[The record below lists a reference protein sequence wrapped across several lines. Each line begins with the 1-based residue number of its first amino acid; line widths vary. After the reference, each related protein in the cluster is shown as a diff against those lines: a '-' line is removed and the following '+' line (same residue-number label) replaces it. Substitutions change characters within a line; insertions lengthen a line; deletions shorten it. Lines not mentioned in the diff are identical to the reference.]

1 MTAVAF
7 HFNVPDRQGYACR
20 LLRKAYLK
28 GSKVVVLTR
37 SGERAA
43 LDQALWTFAQLEFV
57 PHAAM
62 DASSTLRE
70 RSPVL
75 LTDDATSLVSGGE
88 VLVNLSGEL
97 PADYDRFD
105 RVIEV
110 VTADPA
116 DRQHARERWKRYR
129 EAGHEPQQHDA
140 TAPRA

>member
-7 HFNVPDRQGYACR
+7 HFNAPDRQGYTCR

-37 SGERAA
+37 AGERGA

-57 PHAAM
+57 PHVSI
-62 DASSTLRE
+62 DAPSKLRD

-75 LTDDATSLVSGGE
+75 LTDDATSLGSGGE

-97 PADYDRFD
+97 PRDYERFD

-110 VTADPA
+110 VTTEPA

-129 EAGHEPQQHDA
+129 EAGHEPQQHDV
-140 TAPRA
+140 TAARA

>member
-7 HFNVPDRQGYACR
+7 HFNAPDRQGYTCR

-57 PHAAM
+57 PHASM
-62 DASSTLRE
+62 DAPPMLRG

-75 LTDDATSLVSGGE
+75 LTDDVTSLVSGGE

-97 PADYDRFD
+97 PADYERFD

-110 VTADPA
+110 VTADAA

-129 EAGHEPQQHDA
+129 EAGHEPQQHDV